1 MQETQDRWV
10 LSLGQEDPLKKEMA
24 TSSSIPAGTQEP
36 GRLQSV
42 RSEELD
48 MTLRLN
54 NNSKIL
60 IEVLHILLQ

>member
-1 MQETQDRWV
+1 MQETQERRV

-24 TSSSIPAGTQEP
+24 TCSSILVWTEP

-42 RSEELD
+42 RSQELD

-54 NNSKIL
+54 NNSKNL
-60 IEVLHILLQ
+60 IEVLHVVLQ

>member
-1 MQETQDRWV
+1 MQETRERRV

-24 TSSSIPAGTQEP
+24 ARSNIPTGTEEP

-42 RSEELD
+42 RSQELD

-60 IEVLHILLQ
+60 IEVLHIVLQ